1 MPQPLTNAETISRF
15 NSTTI
20 MCKYCGVTIPL
31 AGNNNHVN
39 FYNSI
44 LGTFDSAGS
53 DPRLSFFKDKKSEFY
68 PYLEVHLVKC
78 ATCFQTTIFV
88 YLVTDDSGENVRI
101 NIKPISSA
109 EVCPD
114 FVPTEPA
121 QDYYEAVL
129 IAEASPRASLTL
141 SRRALQGF
149 IQDKFPRIPKGNLYN
164 EINLL
169 DDEVPSPVKMALHA
183 LRDLGNIGAHP
194 KEIAEKVTQ
203 DEALHATKIIEFI
216 IKKWYIEVHEDEE
229 ALAQIVSDSQ
239 RINPSSNLGE

>member
-20 MCKYCGVTIPL
+20 VCKYCGVTIPL
-31 AGNNNHVN
+31 AGNNNHVS
-39 FYNSI
+39 FYNSRK
-44 LGTFDSAGS
+44 GTFDNSIE
-53 DPRLSFFKDKKSEFY
+53 LSLGLNTKTF
-68 PYLEVHLVKC
+68 PYLEVHFVEC
-78 ATCFQTTIFV
+78 ATCFETTIFV
-88 YLVTDDSGENVRI
+88 YLVTEKEGQNVKF
-101 NIKPISSA
+101 NIKPVSNASI
-109 EVCPD
+109 VPG
-114 FVPTEPA
+114 FVPQEPA

-149 IQDKFPRIPKGNLYN
+149 IQDKFPNIQKGNLYN

-169 DDEVPSPVKMALHA
+169 DNEVASPVKKALHA

-194 KEIAEKVTQ
+194 KEIAENVTQ

>member
-20 MCKYCGVTIPL
+20 VCKYCGVTIPL

-39 FYNSI
+39 FYNSRRGAFGSEDHLSLFNI
-44 LGTFDSAGS
+44 KNDSN
-53 DPRLSFFKDKKSEFY
+53 FY
-68 PYLEVHLVKC
+68 PYLEVHLVEC
-78 ATCFQTTIFV
+78 ATCFQTTIFA
-88 YLVTDDSGENVRI
+88 YLVTDKEEKTVKF
-101 NIKPISSA
+101 NIKPVSNAS
-109 EVCPD
+109 VFPN
-114 FVPTEPA
+114 FVPQEPA

-129 IAEASPRASLTL
+129 IAELSPRASLTL

-149 IQDKFPRIPKGNLYN
+149 IHEKFPSIHQGNLYN

-169 DDEVPSPVKMALHA
+169 DLEVSSPVKKALHA

-194 KEIAEKVTQ
+194 KDIAESVTQ
-203 DEALHATKIIEFI
+203 EEALHATRIIEFI

-229 ALAQIVSDSQ
+229 ALAQIVSDSK